1 MRINLI
7 TIGRKM
13 PNWISTGIE
22 HYQKQLPSHYHFTIT
37 AIDSQSRKS
46 DSTEKTK
53 ELESKLIL
61 EAANESTILIAF
73 DEMGSQQ
80 SSKVIAKSIEN
91 WQLQSENVALII
103 GGADGLSPELKKKC
117 HHLWG
122 LSNLTL
128 THSMARLLVVE
139 QIYRGFSLISN
150 HPYHRE

>member
-61 EAANESTILIAF
+61 EAAKESTILIAF
-73 DEMGSQQ
+73 DEMGSQ
-80 SSKVIAKSIEN
+80 
-91 WQLQSENVALII
+91 
-103 GGADGLSPELKKKC
+103 
-117 HHLWG
+117 
-122 LSNLTL
+122 
-128 THSMARLLVVE
+128 
-139 QIYRGFSLISN
+139 
-150 HPYHRE
+150 

>member
-61 EAANESTILIAF
+61 EAAKESTILIAF

-80 SSKVIAKSIEN
+80 SSKVIAKSIES

-103 GGADGLSPELKKKC
+103 GGAD
-117 HHLWG
+117 
-122 LSNLTL
+122 
-128 THSMARLLVVE
+128 
-139 QIYRGFSLISN
+139 
-150 HPYHRE
+150 